1 MKITTI
7 LKSISA
13 ILLLSTA
20 LQAQAGKVVVGGKNF
35 TEQQIMTSMTAQYL
49 QAKGFEVDERA
60 GMGSG
65 VLRKAQESGQV
76 DIYWEYTGTAL
87 ITFNKIEERLSAEE
101 GYRKVKELDA
111 ARGLVWLTPSKA
123 NNTYALAMQR
133 SEAEAK
139 GIKTLSDLA
148 KAVNGG
154 TELLFACNAEFAA
167 RADGLKPLQ
176 KEYGFKFKRSQVKRM
191 DSGLTYQALK
201 EGQVNIA
208 LVFATDGRIPAF
220 DFVTLQDDRN
230 YFPAYALTPVLRAE
244 TLKNNPSLKALLNDL
259 SSRLDDQ
266 VMSQLNA
273 EVDVSQQTIEDV
285 AKNFLKSQGLI

>member
-20 LQAQAGKVVVGGKNF
+20 FQAQAGKVVVGGKNF

-167 RADGLKPLQ
+167 RADGLMPLQ

-244 TLKNNPSLKALLNDL
+244 TLKNNPSLEALLNDL

-285 AKNFLKSQGLI
+285 AQNFLKSQGLL